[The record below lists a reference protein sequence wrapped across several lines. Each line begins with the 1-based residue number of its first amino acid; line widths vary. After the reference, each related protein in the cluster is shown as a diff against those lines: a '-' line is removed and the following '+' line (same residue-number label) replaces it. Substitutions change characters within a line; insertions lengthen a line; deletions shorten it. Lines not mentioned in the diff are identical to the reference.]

1 MFISYIFLQKK
12 ESHNF
17 ITETTSLYGWFL
29 SIQARKPYKKTL
41 KCSRNVLLTSA
52 IKSRAEASFLKR
64 LPITNLVV

>member
-29 SIQARKPYKKTL
+29 SIQARKSYKK
-41 KCSRNVLLTSA
+41 KPSNVPEMCYLQVPLSP
-52 IKSRAEASFLKR
+52 ELR
-64 LPITNLVV
+64 LHS

>member
-29 SIQARKPYKKTL
+29 SIQARKPYKKNPQMFQ
-41 KCSRNVLLTSA
+41 KCATY
-52 IKSRAEASFLKR
+52 KCH
-64 LPITNLVV
+64 